1 MTRASIMAEV
11 GPLRHAPAFWLSIEL
26 NASAQTPIGSGVGLN
41 WPKYLGLGTPIAFG
55 AISSRKRARIS
66 SSAIPF
72 SGRGSS
78 KSFSRSAGVASGV
91 TRRFASPATCWL
103 IISATAGPKKRCC
116 STKSSIM
123 IYALDMNRFE
133 QSLIS
138 NMGSF
143 DLDLSAETITLLDK
157 YYSLLTRWNDRLHLV
172 APCSPEEFAT
182 RHVLES
188 LLLLKHLPQN
198 AKIADI
204 GSGAG
209 LPIIPCLIARPD
221 LNSTL
226 IESSQKKAVFLR
238 EALNAV
244 GRNSAI
250 VPRPFEEVEPPDVSF
265 VTCRA
270 LDQFMN
276 KVSALIDWA
285 PAASTLLLFGGE
297 TLAEQLRSARVK
309 FEQFLIPKSEKRFL
323 FLTTD

>member
-1 MTRASIMAEV
+1 M
-11 GPLRHAPAFWLSIEL
+11 L
-26 NASAQTPIGSGVGLN
+26 
-41 WPKYLGLGTPIAFG
+41 
-55 AISSRKRARIS
+55 
-66 SSAIPF
+66 
-72 SGRGSS
+72 
-78 KSFSRSAGVASGV
+78 
-91 TRRFASPATCWL
+91 
-103 IISATAGPKKRCC
+103 
-116 STKSSIM
+116 
-123 IYALDMNRFE
+123 LDMNRFE

-143 DLDLSAETITLLDK
+143 DLDLSAENVTLLDQ

-204 GSGAG
+204 GSGGG
-209 LPIIPCLIARPD
+209 LPIIPCLIARAD
-221 LNSTL
+221 LQATL

-244 GRNSAI
+244 GRTASIIAW
-250 VPRPFEEVEPPDVSF
+250 RYEEIDAPEVSF
-265 VTCRA
+265 ITCRA

-276 KVSALIDWA
+276 KVSALLDWA

-297 TLAEQLRSARVK
+297 TLAEQLRSASVK
-309 FEQFLIPKSEKRFL
+309 FEQFLIPKSEKRYL